1 MEMMSLLRAVLA
13 LMLVLGLIGAAAWA
27 VRRFGRG
34 GLFGARPATARRLG
48 VIETLAL
55 DARHRLVLVKRDDR
69 QHLLLLGPAQCVVVE
84 QHAAALI
91 VGSGGEP

>member
-13 LMLVLGLIGAAAWA
+13 LILVLGLIGAAAWA
-27 VRRFGRG
+27 VRRFGPG
-34 GLFGARPATARRLG
+34 GLFGARPTKARRLG

-69 QHLLLLGPAQCVVVE
+69 QHLLLLGPAQCLVVE
-84 QHAAALI
+84 QHVTAPTT
-91 VGSGGEP
+91 GSGGEP